1 MSYTM
6 KRHFFKTLSVAAMI
20 SAGFLFSTEALAE
33 RTLRLSLQVNTK
45 HPVGAN
51 IVYFKEQV
59 EKASNGQLKIEVYD
73 SAQLYKGSE
82 IPQAVGSGAID
93 MGLVLIDEYAGTIPA
108 VGLFSVAFMF
118 PSYEVLGK
126 AADPSSPVRKEIDE
140 LIRKT
145 GTRVMWWQDYGPIQL
160 LSKDTPLTEPSQMK
174 GKKVRVLGKPS
185 GDFIQA
191 LGGIPVKIGGSEQ
204 FIAYQRGTVDIGM
217 TGTTAI
223 KSRKLFEV
231 MNSVT
236 ITNHAQTEF
245 LIVLNDKIWDSMSAQ
260 EKKWMGDAALAAEM
274 KMRAET
280 KKDNLD
286 SEQFIKDS
294 TKMKVINLTPAQV
307 KSWQEAAKPAI
318 ADYIK
323 EAGPTG
329 QRLVNEVRKLY

>member
-1 MSYTM
+1 M
-6 KRHFFKTLSVAAMI
+6 KRQFLKTLSIAAMV
-20 SAGFLFSTEALAE
+20 SAGFLFSTDALAD

-45 HPVGAN
+45 HPIGAN
-51 IVYFKEQV
+51 IVFFKQQV
-59 EKASNGQLKIEVYD
+59 EKASAGKLKIEIYD

-82 IPQAVGSGAID
+82 IPQAVGSGAVD

-108 VGLFSVAFMF
+108 VGLFSVAFLF
-118 PSYEVLGK
+118 PSYEVLAK
-126 AADPSSPVRKEIDE
+126 AADPSSPVRQEIDE

-160 LSKDTPLTEPSQMK
+160 LSKGDPISEPAQMK

-185 GDFIQA
+185 GDFINA

-223 KSRKLFEV
+223 ESRKLFEV

-245 LIVLNDKIWDSMSAQ
+245 LVVMNDKLFNSMSAQ
-260 EKKWMGDAALAAEM
+260 EKKWMSDAALAAEL

-286 SEQFIKDS
+286 SEQFIKDKTS
-294 TKMKVINLTPAQV
+294 MKVINLTPAQV

-318 ADYIK
+318 DAYIK
-323 EAGPTG
+323 DAGPAG
-329 QRLVNEVRKLY
+329 QRLVNEVRKFY

>member
-1 MSYTM
+1 
-6 KRHFFKTLSVAAMI
+6 
-20 SAGFLFSTEALAE
+20 
-33 RTLRLSLQVNTK
+33 LSLQVNTK

-51 IVYFKEQV
+51 IVFFKQQV
-59 EKASNGQLKIEVYD
+59 EKASDGKLKIELYD
-73 SAQLYKGSE
+73 SAQLYKGNE
-82 IPQAVGSGAID
+82 IPQAVGSGAVD

-108 VGLFSVAFMF
+108 VGLFSVAFLF

-126 AADPSSPVRKEIDE
+126 AADPSSPVRQEIDE

-160 LSKDTPLTEPSQMK
+160 LSKGDPISEPAQMK

-185 GDFIQA
+185 GDFINA

-223 KSRKLFEV
+223 ESRKLFEV

-245 LIVLNDKIWDSMSAQ
+245 LVVMNDKLFDSLSAQ

-286 SEQFIKDS
+286 SEQFIKDKTS
-294 TKMKVINLTPAQV
+294 MKVINLTPAQI
-307 KSWQEAAKPAI
+307 KSWQQAAKPAI
-318 ADYIK
+318 DAYIK
-323 EAGPTG
+323 DAGPAG
-329 QRLVNEVRKLY
+329 QRLVDEVRKFY

>member
-1 MSYTM
+1 M
-6 KRHFFKTLSVAAMI
+6 KRHFLKTLSIAAMV
-20 SAGFLFSTEALAE
+20 SAGFLFSTDALAD
-33 RTLRLSLQVNTK
+33 RTLRLSLQVSAK

-51 IVYFKEQV
+51 IVFFKDEV
-59 EKASNGQLKIEVYD
+59 EKASGGKLKLELYD
-73 SAQLYKGSE
+73 SAQLYRGNE

-108 VGLFSVAFMF
+108 VGLFSVAFLF

-126 AADPSSPVRKEIDE
+126 AADPSSPVRQEIDE

-145 GTRVMWWQDYGPIQL
+145 GTRVMWWQDYGPVQL
-160 LSKDTPLTEPSQMK
+160 LSKGEPVIEPAQMK

-185 GDFIQA
+185 GDFINA

-223 KSRKLFEV
+223 ESRKLFEV

-245 LIVLNDKIWDSMSAQ
+245 LVVINDKMWDSLSDQ

-286 SEQFIKDS
+286 SEQFIKDKTS
-294 TKMKVINLTPAQV
+294 MQVINLTPEQV
-307 KSWQEAAKPAI
+307 KSWQDAAKPAI
-318 ADYIK
+318 DAYIK
-323 EAGPTG
+323 DAGPAG
-329 QRLVNEVRKLY
+329 QRLVDEVRKFY

>member
-1 MSYTM
+1 M
-6 KRHFFKTLSVAAMI
+6 KRQFLKTLTVAAMV
-20 SAGFLFSTEALAE
+20 SAGFLFSTDALAD
-33 RTLRLSLQVNTK
+33 RTLRLSLQVSAK
-45 HPVGAN
+45 HPIGAN
-51 IVYFKEQV
+51 IVFFKQQV
-59 EKASNGQLKIEVYD
+59 EKASDGKLKIEIYD

-82 IPQAVGSGAID
+82 IPQAVGSGAVD

-108 VGLFSVAFMF
+108 VGLFSVAFLF

-126 AADPSSPVRKEIDE
+126 AADPSSPVRQEIDE

-160 LSKDTPLTEPSQMK
+160 LSKGDPISEPAQMK

-185 GDFIQA
+185 GDFINA

-223 KSRKLFEV
+223 ESRKLFEV

-245 LIVLNDKIWDSMSAQ
+245 LVVMNDKLFNSMSAQ
-260 EKKWMGDAALAAEM
+260 EKKWMGDAALAAEL

-286 SEQFIKDS
+286 SEQFIKDKTS
-294 TKMKVINLTPAQV
+294 MKVINLTPAQV

-318 ADYIK
+318 EAYIK
-323 EAGPTG
+323 GAGPAG
-329 QRLVNEVRKLY
+329 QRLVDEVRKFY

>member
-1 MSYTM
+1 M
-6 KRHFFKTLSVAAMI
+6 KRQFLKTLTVAAMV
-20 SAGFLFSTEALAE
+20 SAGFLFSTDALAD
-33 RTLRLSLQVNTK
+33 RTLRLSLQVSVK
-45 HPVGAN
+45 HPIGTN
-51 IVYFKEQV
+51 IVFFKQQV
-59 EKASNGQLKIEVYD
+59 EKASDGKLKIEIYD

-82 IPQAVGSGAID
+82 IPQAVGSGAVD

-108 VGLFSVAFMF
+108 VGLFSVAFLF

-126 AADPSSPVRKEIDE
+126 AADPSSPVRQEIDE

-160 LSKDTPLTEPSQMK
+160 LSKGDPISEPAQMK

-185 GDFIQA
+185 GDFINA

-223 KSRKLFEV
+223 ESRKLFEV

-245 LIVLNDKIWDSMSAQ
+245 LVVMNDKLFNSMSAQ
-260 EKKWMGDAALAAEM
+260 EKKWMGDAALAAEL

-286 SEQFIKDS
+286 SEQFIKDKTS
-294 TKMKVINLTPAQV
+294 MKVINLTPAQV

-318 ADYIK
+318 EAYIK
-323 EAGPTG
+323 DAGPAG
-329 QRLVNEVRKLY
+329 QRLVDEVRKFY

>member
-1 MSYTM
+1 M
-6 KRHFFKTLSVAAMI
+6 KRQFLKTLSVAAMV
-20 SAGFLFSTEALAE
+20 SAGFLFSTDALAD
-33 RTLRLSLQVNTK
+33 RTLRLSLQVSAK
-45 HPVGAN
+45 HPIGAN
-51 IVYFKEQV
+51 IVFFKEQV
-59 EKASNGQLKIEVYD
+59 EKASDGKLKIEIYD
-73 SAQLYKGSE
+73 SAQLYKGNE

-108 VGLFSVAFMF
+108 VGLFSVAFLF

-126 AADPSSPVRKEIDE
+126 AADPTSPVRQEIDE

-160 LSKDTPLTEPSQMK
+160 LSKGDPISEPAQMK

-185 GDFIQA
+185 GDFINA

-223 KSRKLFEV
+223 ESRKLFEV

-245 LIVLNDKIWDSMSAQ
+245 LVVMNDKLFDTMSAQ
-260 EKKWMGDAALAAEM
+260 EKKWVSDAALAAEL

-286 SEQFIKDS
+286 SEQFIKDKTS
-294 TKMKVINLTPAQV
+294 MKVINLTPAQV

-318 ADYIK
+318 DAYIK
-323 EAGPTG
+323 DAGPAG
-329 QRLVNEVRKLY
+329 QRLVDEVRKFY

>member
-1 MSYTM
+1 M
-6 KRHFFKTLSVAAMI
+6 KRQFLKTLSIAAMV
-20 SAGFLFSTEALAE
+20 SAGFLFSTDALAD

-45 HPVGAN
+45 HPIGAN
-51 IVYFKEQV
+51 IVFFKQQV
-59 EKASNGQLKIEVYD
+59 EKASAGKLKIEIYD

-82 IPQAVGSGAID
+82 IPQAVGSGAVD

-108 VGLFSVAFMF
+108 VGLFSVAFLF
-118 PSYEVLGK
+118 PSYEVLAK
-126 AADPSSPVRKEIDE
+126 AANPSSTVRQEIDE

-160 LSKDTPLTEPSQMK
+160 LSKGDPISEPAQMK

-185 GDFIQA
+185 GDFINA

-223 KSRKLFEV
+223 ESRKLFEV

-245 LIVLNDKIWDSMSAQ
+245 LVVMNDKLFNSMSAQ
-260 EKKWMGDAALAAEM
+260 EKKWMGDAALAAEL

-286 SEQFIKDS
+286 SEQFIKDKTS
-294 TKMKVINLTPAQV
+294 MKVINLTPAQV

-318 ADYIK
+318 DAYIK
-323 EAGPTG
+323 DAGPAG
-329 QRLVNEVRKLY
+329 QRLVNEVRKFY

>member
-1 MSYTM
+1 M
-6 KRHFFKTLSVAAMI
+6 KRQFLKTLSVAAMV
-20 SAGFLFSTEALAE
+20 SAGFLFSTDALAD

-45 HPVGAN
+45 HPIGAN
-51 IVYFKEQV
+51 IVFFKQQV
-59 EKASNGQLKIEVYD
+59 EKASDGKLKIELYD

-82 IPQAVGSGAID
+82 IPQAVGSGAVD

-108 VGLFSVAFMF
+108 VGLFSVAFLF

-160 LSKDTPLTEPSQMK
+160 LSKGEPISEPAQMK

-185 GDFIQA
+185 GDFINA

-223 KSRKLFEV
+223 ESRKLFEV

-245 LIVLNDKIWDSMSAQ
+245 LVVMNDKLFDSLSAQ

-286 SEQFIKDS
+286 SEQFIKDKTS
-294 TKMKVINLTPAQV
+294 MKVINLTPAQI
-307 KSWQEAAKPAI
+307 KSWQQAAKPAI
-318 ADYIK
+318 DAYIK
-323 EAGPTG
+323 DAGPAG
-329 QRLVNEVRKLY
+329 QRLVDEVRKFY

>member
-1 MSYTM
+1 MT
-6 KRHFFKTLSVAAMI
+6 KPRFLKTLSAAAVM
-20 SAGFLFSTEALAE
+20 SAALLAAGSDALAA
-33 RTLRLSLQVNTK
+33 RTLRLTLQVNTK

-59 EKASNGQLKIEVYD
+59 EKASGGAIKVEVYD

-82 IPQAVGSGAID
+82 VPQAVASGAID

-118 PSYEVLGK
+118 PTYEVLGK
-126 AADPSSPVRKEIDE
+126 AASPDSPVRKDIDE
-140 LIRKT
+140 MIRKT
-145 GTRVMWWQDYGPIQL
+145 GTRVLWWQDYGPVQL
-160 LSKDTPLTEPSQMK
+160 LSKGAPLIAPSDMK

-191 LGGIPVKIGGSEQ
+191 LGGVPVKIGGSEQ

-223 KSRKLFEV
+223 QSRKIYEV

-245 LIVLNDKIWDSMSAQ
+245 LVVINDKLWDGLSAQ
-260 EKKWMGDAALAAEM
+260 EKQWMSDAALAAE
-274 KMRAET
+274 KKIRAET
-280 KKDNLD
+280 KQSNLD
-286 SEQFIKDS
+286 SEKFIAEKTS
-294 TKMKVINLTPAQV
+294 MKVQNLTAEQIKAWQKAASPAV
-307 KSWQEAAKPAI
+307 DA
-318 ADYIK
+318 YVK

-329 QRLVNEVRKLY
+329 QKLVEQVRKLY

>member
-1 MSYTM
+1 M
-6 KRHFFKTLSVAAMI
+6 KRQFLKTLSVAAMV
-20 SAGFLFSTEALAE
+20 SAGFLFSTDALAD
-33 RTLRLSLQVNTK
+33 RTLRLSLQVSAK
-45 HPVGAN
+45 HPIGAN
-51 IVYFKEQV
+51 IVFFKEQV
-59 EKASNGQLKIEVYD
+59 EKASDGKLKIEIYD
-73 SAQLYKGSE
+73 SAQLYKGNE

-108 VGLFSVAFMF
+108 VGLFSVAFLF

-126 AADPSSPVRKEIDE
+126 AADPTSPVRQEIDE

-160 LSKDTPLTEPSQMK
+160 LSKGDPISEPAQMK

-185 GDFIQA
+185 GDFINA

-223 KSRKLFEV
+223 ESRKLFEV

-245 LIVLNDKIWDSMSAQ
+245 LVVMNDKLFDKMSAQ
-260 EKKWMGDAALAAEM
+260 EKKWVGDAALAAEL

-286 SEQFIKDS
+286 SEQFIKDKTS
-294 TKMKVINLTPAQV
+294 MKVINLTPAQV

-318 ADYIK
+318 DAYIK
-323 EAGPTG
+323 DAGPAG
-329 QRLVNEVRKLY
+329 QRLVDEVRKFY

>member
-1 MSYTM
+1 M
-6 KRHFFKTLSVAAMI
+6 KRQFLKTLTVAAMV
-20 SAGFLFSTEALAE
+20 SAGFLFSTDALAD
-33 RTLRLSLQVNTK
+33 RTLRLSLQVSVK
-45 HPVGAN
+45 HPIGAN
-51 IVYFKEQV
+51 IVFFKQQV
-59 EKASNGQLKIEVYD
+59 EKASDGKLKIEIYD

-82 IPQAVGSGAID
+82 IPQAVGSGAVD

-108 VGLFSVAFMF
+108 VGLFSVAFLF

-126 AADPSSPVRKEIDE
+126 AADPSSPVRQEIDE

-160 LSKDTPLTEPSQMK
+160 LSKGDPISEPAQMK

-185 GDFIQA
+185 GDFINA

-223 KSRKLFEV
+223 ESRKLFEV

-245 LIVLNDKIWDSMSAQ
+245 LVVMNDKLFNSMSAQ
-260 EKKWMGDAALAAEM
+260 EKKWMGDAALASEL

-286 SEQFIKDS
+286 SEQFIKDKTS
-294 TKMKVINLTPAQV
+294 MKVINLTPAQV

-318 ADYIK
+318 EAYIK
-323 EAGPTG
+323 DAGPAG
-329 QRLVNEVRKLY
+329 QRLVDEVRKFY